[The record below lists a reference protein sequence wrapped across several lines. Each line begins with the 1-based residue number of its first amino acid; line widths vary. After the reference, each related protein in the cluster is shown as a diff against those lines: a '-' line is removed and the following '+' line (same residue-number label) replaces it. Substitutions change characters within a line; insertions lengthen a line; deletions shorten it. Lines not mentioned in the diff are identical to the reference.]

1 MVWHSICKK
10 AIWRFTPNNSYIR
23 QHTKYTLYI
32 IYMAT
37 KFSPDMSMIL
47 AFSKEEADRLCNNS
61 VSPTHI
67 LLAMIR
73 HKENSAVKILERL
86 QTNLDELKRALE
98 ESTKG
103 NMTHIMQNLNDIDF
117 DVNASRVIRLGVLEA
132 RLLKTDTVDA
142 IHVLMAILKA
152 NDCTAATIMGKMGIF
167 YETLS
172 QYVHTGRQKSATDSD
187 DHTPSED
194 DNIPSPQHMK
204 VELVISDNSELEDNP
219 TLRTEKKSKSKT
231 PLLDNFGTDLTK
243 AAQEKLLDP
252 VVGREEEIERV
263 AQILCRRKKN
273 NPILIGQPGCGKS
286 AIVEGLAQRIVDHKI
301 SRSLWDKRI
310 VMLDMACVVAG
321 TKYRGQ
327 FEERIRSIS
336 TELKNNPD
344 VIIFI
349 DEIHTIVG
357 AGNAEGSMD
366 AANILKPALARGEF
380 QCIGATTTD
389 EFKKSIEKDGALERR
404 FQQVQVQP
412 SSPEETLQILKNLR
426 NRYED
431 FHNVSYSDAALEAC
445 VKLTDRFMNAR
456 CFPDKAID
464 AMDEAG
470 SRLHIQDQPMPEI
483 ITSLEEQINDM
494 QEKKM
499 KAAEMRNFE
508 LAVDYKEQVARL
520 QAELKE
526 HKKQWEDNDHRP
538 RLEVNEN
545 IVADVVSKM
554 TGIPLQRVSQEENE
568 RLRMLKDTLQK
579 KVIGQDEAIA
589 TIARAIQRSRI
600 GLKDP
605 KKPIGTFMFVGP
617 TGVGKTYLTKCLATE
632 MFGDADAII
641 RLDMSEYM
649 EKHTVSRMVGA
660 PPGYVGYEEGGQLTE
675 RVKRKPYSIVLL
687 DEIEKAH
694 PDVFNILLQVM
705 DEGRLTDGNGITIDF
720 RNTIIIMT
728 SNCGTRQISEY
739 GNGIGFHSAED
750 IKHNDATY
758 NALVMK
764 ALKKQFS
771 PEFLN
776 RLDEIVYFNQL
787 NENDLQRIVD
797 IELAPLVSRLHEMGH
812 ILNVTVAARQL
823 LAKRGYDVKYGARP
837 LKRAIQNLLENP
849 LCEILLQS
857 NIAAN
862 AHLTADIESSIDE
875 NESEGKKKDDERLS
889 ITAN

>member
-1 MVWHSICKK
+1 
-10 AIWRFTPNNSYIR
+10 
-23 QHTKYTLYI
+23 
-32 IYMAT
+32 
-37 KFSPDMSMIL
+37 MSMIL

-412 SSPEETLQILKNLR
+412 SSPDETLQILKNLR

-508 LAVDYKEQVARL
+508 LAVDYKEKVARL

-862 AHLTADIESSIDE
+862 ANLTADIESSIDE